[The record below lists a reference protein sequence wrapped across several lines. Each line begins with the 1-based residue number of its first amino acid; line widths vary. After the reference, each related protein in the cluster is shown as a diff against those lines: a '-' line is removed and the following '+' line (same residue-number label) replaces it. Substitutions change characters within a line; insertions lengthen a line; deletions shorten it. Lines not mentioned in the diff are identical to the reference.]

1 MSNHK
6 GVQTDHQQGVIES
19 LVGPDRCQN
28 TSEGVRHGSLLV
40 EPYDGEDAA
49 KLDALRQAA
58 AIGWR
63 DLEAGRYRDV
73 GEDALTDYIG
83 QLGARASNSSNLKAD
98 HPPSR

>member
-6 GVQTDHQQGVIES
+6 GVQTDHQQGVIGS

-28 TSEGVRHGSLLV
+28 TSEVLRHGSRLV

-49 KLDALRQAA
+49 KLEALRQAA

-73 GEDALTDYIG
+73 GEDALADYIG
-83 QLGARASNSSNLKAD
+83 QLSARASNSSKLKAD
-98 HPPSR
+98 HPPSQ